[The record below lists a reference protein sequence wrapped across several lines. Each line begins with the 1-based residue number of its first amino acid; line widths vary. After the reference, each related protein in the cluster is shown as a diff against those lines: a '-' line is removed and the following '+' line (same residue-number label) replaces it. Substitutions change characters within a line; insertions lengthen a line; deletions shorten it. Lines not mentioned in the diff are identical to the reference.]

1 MDTEV
6 RKLIEELSQIRGDNF
21 SYWDDGRS
29 DKECFAD
36 ELEATG
42 RYRR

>member
-21 SYWDDGRS
+21 SYWDEGRS
-29 DKECFAD
+29 DKEYFAD

-42 RYRR
+42 RYR